1 MGKVQNV
8 IRKENSD
15 FMGRPPK
22 FFIRIG
28 PTIVFII
35 LLLLLSGSFIVRY
48 PTTIPCVIM
57 IENSHNNNKGIAY
70 ANVYGIGKVKQGQY
84 INIQL
89 DSYPY
94 LDYGLLTGIVTSLPK
109 IDGNNHAQIQ
119 FKLKDGL
126 KTSYGRQVTL
136 RGKLTGNGQII
147 TDDNS
152 LAEQIFKPLRY
163 YGAW

>member
-1 MGKVQNV
+1 MK
-8 IRKENSD
+8 
-15 FMGRPPK
+15 
-22 FFIRIG
+22 
-28 PTIVFII
+28 
-35 LLLLLSGSFIVRY
+35 
-48 PTTIPCVIM
+48 
-57 IENSHNNNKGIAY
+57 
-70 ANVYGIGKVKQGQY
+70 
-84 INIQL
+84 
-89 DSYPY
+89 
-94 LDYGLLTGIVTSLPK
+94 PK